1 MNMALMSVIFI
12 LELDWESQ
20 NHLQPRKNYFEKLKD
35 PHKYLNLGKHQVPLH
50 NSGSQVLLRSQ
61 RYSRSNCTM
70 HRKL

>member
-1 MNMALMSVIFI
+1 
-12 LELDWESQ
+12 
-20 NHLQPRKNYFEKLKD
+20 
-35 PHKYLNLGKHQVPLH
+35 LGKHQVPLH